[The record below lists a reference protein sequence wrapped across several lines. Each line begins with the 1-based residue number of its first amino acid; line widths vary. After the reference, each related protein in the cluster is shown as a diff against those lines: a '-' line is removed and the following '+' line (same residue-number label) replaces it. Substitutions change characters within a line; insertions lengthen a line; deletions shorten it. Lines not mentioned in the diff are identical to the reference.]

1 MDGSVTLAVAD
12 HVADLVIDRP
22 AKHNA
27 VTPAMTRELGRLC
40 AQIESDPAVRAV
52 ILRGAGERAFCAG
65 SDLASLAEYK
75 SAWEFRARVEYSTV
89 VRNLTKPVIA
99 VLRGW
104 VLGGGLE
111 LALAADIRLAGRSAK
126 FGAPEVKRGWIGA
139 GGASQFLPRLVG
151 YGQAMR
157 LLLTGDT
164 IDAAEALRIGLIEE
178 LHDDVAVHDRAR
190 AMAAQ
195 IAGYAP
201 MAVQSVK
208 AATRLALSTPVEA
221 GLRYENE
228 MNTLCFT
235 GQDHLEGIKAFN
247 EKRDPRFS
255 DPG

>member
-1 MDGSVTLAVAD
+1 MDGSVTLTVAE
-12 HVADLVIDRP
+12 HVADLLIDRP

-27 VTPAMTRELGRLC
+27 MTPAMTRELARLC
-40 AQIESDPAVRAV
+40 SQIDADDAVRVV

-111 LALAADIRLAGRSAK
+111 LALAADIRLAGRSAR

-157 LLLTGDT
+157 LLLTGET
-164 IDAAEALRIGLIEE
+164 IDSDEALRIGLIEE
-178 LHDDVAVHDRAR
+178 LHEDAAVHDRAR

-208 AATRLALSTPVEA
+208 AATRLALSAPIEA

-235 GQDHLEGIKAFN
+235 GQDHLEGIKAFY
-247 EKRDPRFS
+247 EKRSPRFS
-255 DPG
+255 GSD

>member
-1 MDGSVTLAVAD
+1 MDGSVTLTVAD
-12 HVADLVIDRP
+12 HVADLVLDRP

-27 VTPAMTRELGRLC
+27 MTPAMSRELARLC
-40 AQIESDPAVRAV
+40 AQVESDPEIRVA

-65 SDLASLAEYK
+65 SDLAALAEYK

-89 VRNLTKPVIA
+89 VRDLTKPVIA

-111 LALAADIRLAGRSAK
+111 LSLAADIRLAGRSAK
-126 FGAPEVKRGWIGA
+126 LGAPEVKRGWIGG
-139 GGASQFLPRLVG
+139 GGASQLLPRLIG

-157 LLLTGDT
+157 LLLTGET
-164 IDAAEALRIGLIEE
+164 IDAEEALRLGLIEE
-178 LHDDVAVHDRAR
+178 LHDDAAVLDRAR
-190 AMAAQ
+190 AMATQ

-201 MAVQSVK
+201 QAVQSVK
-208 AATRLALSTPVEA
+208 AATRLALSAPLDV

-235 GQDHLEGIKAFN
+235 GQDHLEGIKAFY
-247 EKRDPRFS
+247 EKRQPRFTGS
-255 DPG
+255 D

>member
-1 MDGSVTLAVAD
+1 MDGSVAFTVAD

-27 VTPAMTRELGRLC
+27 VTPAMARELARLC
-40 AQIESDPAVRAV
+40 GEIESDASVRVV

-65 SDLASLAEYK
+65 SDLASLAQYK

-89 VRNLTKPVIA
+89 VRNLSKPVIA

-126 FGAPEVKRGWIGA
+126 LGAPEVKRGWIGA

-151 YGQAMR
+151 YGQAMK
-157 LLLTGDT
+157 LLLTGET

-178 LHDDVAVHDRAR
+178 LHEDEAVLGRAR

-201 MAVQSVK
+201 MAVQSIK
-208 AATRLALSTPVEA
+208 AATRVALSAPLEA
-221 GLRYENE
+221 GLKYENE

-235 GQDHLEGIKAFN
+235 GQDHLEGIKAFY
-247 EKRDPRFS
+247 EKRSPRFTGS
-255 DPG
+255 D